1 MLYEQAESFHH
12 PRVAKE
18 TQTLSE
24 NGKDGL
30 SSYFRKAACGML
42 FYLLL
47 FDPHGQVLIQHLSL
61 VFPESYPVTF
71 CVRESGRR
79 EAVGCN
85 KDN

>member
-1 MLYEQAESFHH
+1 
-12 PRVAKE
+12 
-18 TQTLSE
+18 
-24 NGKDGL
+24 
-30 SSYFRKAACGML
+30 ML

-71 CVRESGRR
+71 CVRKSGRR

-85 KDN
+85 KDNYRVSHRNKSLVHSFPYLA

>member
-1 MLYEQAESFHH
+1 
-12 PRVAKE
+12 
-18 TQTLSE
+18 
-24 NGKDGL
+24 
-30 SSYFRKAACGML
+30 ML